1 MLNCLTV
8 SLEDKS
14 FAARF
19 KQSAADFTRSRIL
32 TFRAVAVL
40 LMAKGSKS
48 LQLSLNE
55 FVPKLGLDQSTVS
68 KVAYSKA
75 RRKLKH
81 TAFIELNSK
90 AVVATM
96 YEDGDYQ
103 MFQGFRMLA
112 IDGSKIQL
120 PTNDETIEE
129 FGTFAYKSNYPG
141 LHGERSGEHA
151 YALASVL
158 YDVLNRVAID
168 AVLEPA
174 HSYEVELAKGHLK
187 HTESNDLVIYDR
199 GYCSFRML
207 VLASQA
213 EGDFLIRAHHNS
225 FKVANAMLKGEGP
238 DDIVCEITANQKFL
252 QNPENKGLSRTLTVR
267 FVRLILDTGEYE
279 VLVTSLLDQQQYPT
293 SIFKELYYLRW
304 GIETFYGI
312 LKTRLNLE
320 NFSGYSPEAI
330 RQDFHVAVLLTGVES
345 ILAED
350 AEETLTKQPGGQPK
364 KVNKAVSFN
373 AIKYRAF
380 ELFYSKE
387 PDEQRLA
394 ELTNLFLA
402 SPTLIRKDRK
412 PPRNNP
418 SSHRILGFWKRQ
430 RKTVY

>member
-151 YALASVL
+151 MPWL
-158 YDVLNRVAID
+158 
-168 AVLEPA
+168 P
-174 HSYEVELAKGHLK
+174 SY
-187 HTESNDLVIYDR
+187 TMY
-199 GYCSFRML
+199 
-207 VLASQA
+207 
-213 EGDFLIRAHHNS
+213 
-225 FKVANAMLKGEGP
+225 
-238 DDIVCEITANQKFL
+238 
-252 QNPENKGLSRTLTVR
+252 
-267 FVRLILDTGEYE
+267 
-279 VLVTSLLDQQQYPT
+279 
-293 SIFKELYYLRW
+293 
-304 GIETFYGI
+304 
-312 LKTRLNLE
+312 
-320 NFSGYSPEAI
+320 
-330 RQDFHVAVLLTGVES
+330 
-345 ILAED
+345 
-350 AEETLTKQPGGQPK
+350 
-364 KVNKAVSFN
+364 
-373 AIKYRAF
+373 
-380 ELFYSKE
+380 
-387 PDEQRLA
+387 
-394 ELTNLFLA
+394 
-402 SPTLIRKDRK
+402 
-412 PPRNNP
+412 
-418 SSHRILGFWKRQ
+418 
-430 RKTVY
+430 